1 MAGYREKPDLWGEP
15 LKTQDMRATRWSLV
29 AILIPNMGLL
39 ASHLL
44 RDVGW
49 HVGADVIMWLA
60 VALCFACAA
69 AGFVAYREARK
80 QVKRD
85 IDDMMPPQLRR

>member
-1 MAGYREKPDLWGEP
+1 MSYRDKPDIWGEP
-15 LKTQDMRATRWSLV
+15 LKTEDMRATRWSLV

-39 ASHLL
+39 LSNLARST
-44 RDVGW
+44 GW

-60 VALCFACAA
+60 VALCLACVA
-69 AGFVAYREARK
+69 AGFVAYRETKK

-85 IDDMMPPQLRR
+85 VDDMMPPQLRD